1 MSSYYIFQAGFEVL
15 GSSIALALASHRAG
29 MTDRHYPAWLIGDF
43 YTLGGKKCGAC
54 NLCFSP
60 TFTHFSI

>member
-1 MSSYYIFQAGFEVL
+1 VL